1 MALTVGELN
10 AVLSVD
16 DRAVD
21 PALRRAEQALRQAG
35 QQMAGDAEDAGQQIG
50 QGLVRGADGQ
60 WRNMRGEL
68 VDEVTAAAAEAEAE
82 AHRAGRQVGRRFE
95 DGVQPGAR
103 QAGDDLADGVRRG
116 ADDAADAANDAGDQA
131 GEGFF
136 GRMRTRTSEGV
147 ANIGA
152 NLREGLGAK
161 FGLAALGA
169 AAGATLMAGISQAM
183 DEERITGRLAAQLG
197 KTPAEARRYGHIAGQ
212 LYADAVTEDFEG
224 AAEAISVTM
233 RAGLL
238 PPAATDRQIRQ
249 LATGVSDLASTFE
262 LDLGQTANAV
272 GQTIKTGLAK
282 DGVAAIDAFT
292 RGLQT
297 MGPRADDIADTFNE
311 YSVIFQRLGLNVQQA
326 TGLMSQGLKAGARD
340 TDVVADALKEFT
352 IEGVQGSSKIVSG
365 FKHIGLNSGQMVK
378 MISKGGPE
386 ATKALQMTLDK
397 LRAMEDPVKR
407 DAAATELF
415 GTKSEDT
422 QRALLALDPAK
433 AVDALGQVGG
443 AADEMGDALRDNA
456 STKLEQA
463 KRSMQQGLVGLLGGG
478 LVQLDKFK
486 GALGHIW
493 DEAGKGSEGT
503 AERISAFIGLI
514 GQQLWAKIQELGPQ
528 AIQALSGLGQQA
540 ADYVMAN
547 PGAVFKITAIAGGLM
562 LAIAMLP
569 ALVGGAVL
577 AAAGTIIYGFASAL
591 ISATQENVPR
601 WWASFTGWV
610 NEKAG
615 QAGAVLTSLGSAIG
629 AWFSG
634 LWSRYVS
641 GPVERQ
647 WAAFTGSVRALP
659 GRATAALGGLG
670 GALARSASSAWQRF
684 KSAAAAEGVKFL
696 AWVQGLPGRTTAA
709 IGDMSRLLVSKG
721 VAVVQGLWSGIK
733 SMGSWIKEKLISWAK
748 SMIPGPIAK
757 ALGIASPSKVTTE
770 QGRWIA
776 RGLIEGLTGSSKQ
789 VKAASGRLA
798 DIIADSLKRGSKRTR
813 ALGTLSAGTKQLLTL
828 ARSEEKVAAR
838 LKVAQK
844 NLSDQI
850 AARNKLAADVRT
862 GVLNS
867 GAITGQTGSQS
878 PQAILARLQQDR
890 KAAELFA
897 KNIVALKKKGVRS
910 DLLAQIAQAGV
921 EQGGA
926 VAASLASAT
935 PAQIKAIN
943 AEQARLAKA
952 AGKAGN
958 SAADAMYGAGIRAG
972 QGIVDGLK
980 KQQRSIEQQMLTI
993 AKAMSKS
1000 IRRALGIKSPSRVM
1014 ARVGAYTAEG
1024 LRRGIESGRKAVSR
1038 SMASL
1043 VDTPT
1048 PRQFAAPGA
1057 AAAQGRRVVNNT
1069 TQNTYNLQHRSMTI
1083 RDLETLQ
1090 RRQDALARVGRPR

>member
-21 PALRRAEQALRQAG
+21 PALRRAEQALRQTG
-35 QQMAGDAEDAGQQIG
+35 QQMAGDAEDAGQRIG

-82 AHRAGRQVGRRFE
+82 AHRAGREVGRRFE

-116 ADDAADAANDAGDQA
+116 ADDAADAAAGAGDQA
-131 GEGFF
+131 GQGFF

-147 ANIGA
+147 TNIGA
-152 NLREGLGAK
+152 SLREGLGAK
-161 FGLAALGA
+161 LGLAALGA
-169 AAGATLMAGISQAM
+169 AAGAALMAGISQAM
-183 DEERITGRLAAQLG
+183 DQERITGRLAAQLG
-197 KTPAEARRYGHIAGQ
+197 KTPAEASRYGRVAGQ
-212 LYADAVTEDFEG
+212 MYAAAITEDFEG

-238 PPAATDRQIRQ
+238 PPAATDSQIRH
-249 LATGVSDLASTFE
+249 LATGVSDLAATFE

-272 GQTIKTGLAK
+272 GQILKTKLAG
-282 DGVAAIDAFT
+282 DGVAAIDALT

-311 YSVIFQRLGLNVQQA
+311 YSVIFQRLGLNVRQA
-326 TGLMSQGLKAGARD
+326 TGLMSQGLAAGARD
-340 TDVVADALKEFT
+340 TDVVADSLKEFT
-352 IEGVQGSSKIVSG
+352 IEGVQGSSKIVQG
-365 FKHIGLNSGQMVK
+365 FKDIGLNSGQMVR
-378 MISKGGPE
+378 MIAKGGPS

-422 QRALLALDPAK
+422 QKALLALDPSK
-433 AVDALGQVGG
+433 AVAALGQVGG
-443 AADEMGDALRDNA
+443 AADKMGDALRDNA

-478 LVQLDKFK
+478 LVKLEAFK
-486 GALGHIW
+486 DTLGHLW
-493 DEAGKGSEGT
+493 DEAGKGGASG
-503 AERISAFIGLI
+503 AERISAVISLI
-514 GQQLWAKIQELGPQ
+514 GQQLWAKIQALAPQ
-528 AIQALSGLGQQA
+528 AMAALAGLGQQA
-540 ADYVMAN
+540 ADYVVAN
-547 PGAVFKITAIAGGLM
+547 PGAVFKVAAIAGGLM

-577 AAAGTIIYGFASAL
+577 AAAGTIIYGFVAAL
-591 ISATQENVPR
+591 VSATTETVPK
-601 WWASFTGWV
+601 WWDSFTGWV
-610 NEKAG
+610 NQKAG
-615 QAGAVLTSLGSAIG
+615 DADAVLSVLGSAIG
-629 AWFSG
+629 GWFSG
-634 LWSRYVS
+634 LWSRYVA

-647 WAAFTGSVRALP
+647 WASFTGSVRTLP
-659 GRATAALGGLG
+659 GRATAALGALG
-670 GALARSASSAWQRF
+670 GALSGTASSAWQRF
-684 KSAAAAEGVKFL
+684 KNAAAAKGVEFL
-696 AWVQGLPGRTTAA
+696 SWTQGLPARTVSA
-709 IGDMSRLLVSKG
+709 IGDLSGLLVSKG
-721 VAVVQGLWSGIK
+721 RAIVQGLWNGIK
-733 SMGSWIKEKLISWAK
+733 SMGGWIKDKLISWATD
-748 SMIPGPIAK
+748 MIPGPIAK
-757 ALGIASPSKVTTE
+757 ALGIHSPSRVTAA

-776 RGLIEGLTGSSKQ
+776 RGLIEGLTGSEKQ
-789 VKAASGRLA
+789 IKAASGRLA
-798 DIIADSLKRGSKRTR
+798 DIIADSLKRGARRTR
-813 ALGTLSAGTKQLLTL
+813 ALGTLSTGTKQLLSL
-828 ARSEEKVAAR
+828 ASQEEKVAAR

-844 NLSDQI
+844 RLSDQM
-850 AARNKLAADVRT
+850 AARDRLAADVRT
-862 GVLNS
+862 GILNA

-897 KNIVALKKKGVRS
+897 KNIAALKKKGVRS

-921 EQGGA
+921 DQGGA

-943 AEQARLAKA
+943 TEQAKLARA
-952 AGKAGN
+952 AGNAGN
-958 SAADAMYGAGIRAG
+958 AAADAMYGAGIRAG
-972 QGIVDGLK
+972 QGIVAGLK
-980 KQQRSIEQQMLTI
+980 KQQHAIEQQMLTI

-1000 IRRALGIKSPSRVM
+1000 IRKALGIKSPSRVM
-1014 ARVGAYTAEG
+1014 ARVGVYTAEG
-1024 LRRGIESGRKAVSR
+1024 LRRGIESGRKAVNR

-1043 VDTPT
+1043 VDTPI
-1048 PRQFAAPGA
+1048 PRQLAAPAAGA
-1057 AAAQGRRVVNNT
+1057 REGRRVVNNT